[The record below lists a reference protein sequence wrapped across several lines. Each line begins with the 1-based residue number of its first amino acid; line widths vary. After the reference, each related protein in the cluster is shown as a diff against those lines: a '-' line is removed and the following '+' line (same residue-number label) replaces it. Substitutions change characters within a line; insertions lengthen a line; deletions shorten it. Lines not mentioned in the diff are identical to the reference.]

1 MKNQS
6 IKDKLN
12 ENLLHNVYSNPDI
25 QYKLHEVLM
34 EKAIKPQQQ
43 ELFSISKR
51 ALIEALKGQEVIKKG
66 NQEAAK
72 GILENK

>member
-1 MKNQS
+1 
-6 IKDKLN
+6 
-12 ENLLHNVYSNPDI
+12 
-25 QYKLHEVLM
+25 M
-34 EKAIKPQQQ
+34 EKAIKPQQK